1 VVPVPDPDDDTM
13 PAPPPDADASEPSSD
28 DGVAPMVL
36 LLLDE

>member
-1 VVPVPDPDDDTM
+1 VVVVPDPEDDTTQ
-13 PAPPPDADASEPSSD
+13 AAPPDADAPEPVSD